1 MKKLLVSLFVM
12 VAALSV
18 NAQDLYMGGV
28 FNLWRNGDANRTNFT
43 IAPEVG
49 YNLNEQWAV
58 GVTFSY
64 SHDYFEKMKRNSVA
78 IAPYARFS

>member
-43 IAPEVG
+43 IAPKSVIT
-49 YNLNEQWAV
+49 L
-58 GVTFSY
+58 
-64 SHDYFEKMKRNSVA
+64 MNSG
-78 IAPYARFS
+78 R

>member
-49 YNLNEQWAV
+49 YNLNEQWELRSLIH
-58 GVTFSY
+58 TIILR
-64 SHDYFEKMKRNSVA
+64 K
-78 IAPYARFS
+78 